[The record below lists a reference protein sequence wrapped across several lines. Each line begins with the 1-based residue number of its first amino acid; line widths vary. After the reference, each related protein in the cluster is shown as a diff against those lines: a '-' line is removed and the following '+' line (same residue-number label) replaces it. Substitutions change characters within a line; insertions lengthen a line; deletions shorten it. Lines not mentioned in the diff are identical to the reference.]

1 MNTYTQYSTE
11 GMFYYKATRAS
22 SLHTEGNEEYIPP
35 VSITYTVCPFL
46 QSSLVHS
53 SPDGGRPKGE
63 KNRNSL
69 LALLELE
76 HIHTHKK
83 SDSSLGSTR
92 IISPLQ
98 ETKPRAS
105 TTIRARDS
113 SVRPGPAP
121 SSHDRQAQAAPWMKL
136 HVSFHRLSSC
146 RHRDQVRAA
155 GPWW

>member
-53 SPDGGRPKGE
+53 SPDGGRPKGGGKTE
-63 KNRNSL
+63 IPCSL
-69 LALLELE
+69 CWSWSIYT
-76 HIHTHKK
+76 HIKK
-83 SDSSLGSTR
+83 RQLPR
-92 IISPLQ
+92 LHAHHLPLQ
-98 ETKPRAS
+98 ETKSRAS